1 MSNPIGWC
9 DRTWNPITGCLRGCE
24 YCYARRMAQ
33 RLAGRFGYPKDDP
46 FKPTLHEDKLHLPQT
61 WKKLQRIFVC
71 SMSDIGAPWTPQVW
85 TRRVLQVAD
94 SCPRHTFIFL
104 TKSPDAA

>member
-33 RLAGRFGYPKDDP
+33 RLAGRFGYPADDP
-46 FKPTLHEDKLHLPQT
+46 WVE
-61 WKKLQRIFVC
+61 
-71 SMSDIGAPWTPQVW
+71 
-85 TRRVLQVAD
+85 
-94 SCPRHTFIFL
+94 
-104 TKSPDAA
+104 